1 LANLVDKLG
10 LDGHEKL
17 SLDLHELW
25 PGAATATGDRKVR
38 IDLLQAW
45 AARSEALAQ
54 ASDALPNAFLAVTN
68 ALLQVLS
75 ALKTSGDGALARR
88 ARRRGGRGRG
98 RRGRTSTI
106 CAEADTLNRLA
117 GGRATLGIT
126 GTEGS
131 LVGGR
136 GADQSALLVASS
148 GLESTLRLGSNTRWH
163 VSWASCA
170 LAVGGTEGPRD
181 TRDANSLLVGLTAI
195 GGVAIVGLG
204 GGRRGGCW
212 RGGCW
217 RSGGRGGRRGG
228 CWRRR
233 GRRGRTS
240 TICAEADT
248 LNRLA
253 GGLATLGITGT
264 EGSPVRGR
272 GADQSTLLVASSG
285 LESTLRLGGNTR
297 WHVSWASCALAVG
310 GAEGASNTR
319 DTNSLLVG
327 EASIAG
333 VAIVGV
339 ARSRR
344 RGRRS
349 RRSWCGG
356 GRRARRTRR
365 THGWVRWLHGDATLA
380 RSGGD
385 VLGQHDVSTR
395 APGWAPAVLNL
406 PVGLAPIGAIAD
418 DEDTM
423 VELGATG
430 AREHPSLVELEARL
444 VSFDGDRNRSLLDS
458 SHELGLAVLLNI
470 LEANNF
476 D

>member
-1 LANLVDKLG
+1 MANLVDKLG

-170 LAVGGTEGPRD
+170 R
-181 TRDANSLLVGLTAI
+181 AI
-195 GGVAIVGLG
+195 
-204 GGRRGGCW
+204 
-212 RGGCW
+212 
-217 RSGGRGGRRGG
+217 
-228 CWRRR
+228 
-233 GRRGRTS
+233 
-240 TICAEADT
+240 
-248 LNRLA
+248 
-253 GGLATLGITGT
+253 
-264 EGSPVRGR
+264 
-272 GADQSTLLVASSG
+272 
-285 LESTLRLGGNTR
+285 
-297 WHVSWASCALAVG
+297 G